1 MENIKD
7 YREAIKNAKKTAMRD
22 GYDQLVIYDTI
33 DETYCFM
40 RSYGQELCEDEVL
53 VGKVFFYWENQC
65 PKVKYRKLL
74 KA

>member
-1 MENIKD
+1 MENNKNYHD
-7 YREAIKNAKKTAMRD
+7 VIKNAKKAAMRD
-22 GYDQLVIYDTI
+22 GYNQLVIYDAI

-53 VGKVFFYWENQC
+53 VGKVFFYWESQY
-65 PKVKYRKLL
+65 PKVKYKKML